1 MMKQLLARLIGLGLV
16 VAAIHVAR
24 MTLPA
29 KYPLVFK
36 ATGVAVVTRSDIN
49 KLATAYGITGAVGG
63 VGLALLVLGVGK
75 TKH

>member
-1 MMKQLLARLIGLGLV
+1 MKQWLARLIGLALL
-16 VAAIHVAR
+16 VAAIHLVR
-24 MTLPA
+24 VTLPA
-29 KYPLVFK
+29 KHHFVFK

-49 KLATAYGITGAVGG
+49 KLAAAYGITGAVGG